1 MINKDSKHNVFMDIK
16 KLEKILEIMEKEAK
30 RLKAP
35 VFQKEKVVDN
45 DAFKIVVFAVLSTRT
60 KDKITIEVCR
70 KLFRRVKNWKD
81 LVEID
86 LKELEKIV
94 YGIGFYRNKA
104 KILKKLAR
112 EIIEKYG
119 GKIPEDLKELTKLPG
134 IGNKV
139 AKVILSEV
147 FNIPCIAV
155 DTHVHRISNRIGIIR
170 TKNLKE
176 SEEILEKIISKNLK
190 SRYNK
195 ILVSYGQTICLPK
208 KPLCKKCKIRRSCKT
223 YD

>member
-70 KLFRRVKNWKD
+70 KLFRRVKSWED

-86 LKELEKIV
+86 LKELEKII

-190 SRYNK
+190 IRYNK
-195 ILVSYGQTICLPK
+195 ILVGYGQTICLPK
-208 KPLCKKCKIRRSCKT
+208 KPLCKKCKIMRSCKT
-223 YD
+223 YA

>member
-70 KLFRRVKNWKD
+70 KLFRRVKSWED

-86 LKELEKIV
+86 LKELEKII

-190 SRYNK
+190 SKYNK
-195 ILVSYGQTICLPK
+195 ILVGYGQTICLPK
-208 KPLCKKCKIRRSCKT
+208 KPLCKKCKIRRSCK
-223 YD
+223 YSF

>member
-1 MINKDSKHNVFMDIK
+1 MDIK

-70 KLFRRVKNWKD
+70 KLFRRVKSWED

-86 LKELEKIV
+86 LKELEKII

-190 SRYNK
+190 SKYNK
-195 ILVSYGQTICLPK
+195 ILVGYGQTICLPK
-208 KPLCKKCKIRRSCKT
+208 KPLCKKCKIRRSCK
-223 YD
+223 YSF

>member
-1 MINKDSKHNVFMDIK
+1 MFFMDIK

-45 DAFKIVVFAVLSTRT
+45 DAFKIAVFAVLSTRT

-70 KLFRRVKNWKD
+70 KLFRRVKSWED

-86 LKELEKIV
+86 LKELEKII

-190 SRYNK
+190 SKYNK
-195 ILVSYGQTICLPK
+195 ILVGYGQTICLPK
-208 KPLCKKCKIRRSCKT
+208 KPLCKKCKIRRSCK
-223 YD
+223 YSF

>member
-1 MINKDSKHNVFMDIK
+1 MDIK

-70 KLFRRVKNWKD
+70 KLFRRVKSWED

-86 LKELEKIV
+86 LKELEKII

-190 SRYNK
+190 IRYNK
-195 ILVSYGQTICLPK
+195 ILVGYGQTICLPK
-208 KPLCKKCKIRRSCKT
+208 KPLCKKCKIRRSCK
-223 YD
+223 YSF